1 MYGPVML
8 DLVGLELTQE
18 ECELLTHPAV
28 GGVILFAR
36 NYLNRYQLKQ
46 LIAAIRAIRPNVLVA
61 VDQEGGR
68 VQRFDEGFVTIP
80 PMRALGDYYD
90 QTPAKAEK
98 LARDVGWLM
107 ATELRDVGVDF
118 SFAPVLDLDTGNSQ
132 VIGTRAFH
140 RNPATITTLAGAFIE
155 GLKEA
160 GCASVGKHFPG
171 HGFVQAD
178 SHTEIPVDTRSLP
191 QLEHDLSPF
200 AALIKQGL
208 DGIMPAHVIYT
219 EVDRQPAGFSR
230 YWLQQKLRTEY
241 NFKGVIFSD
250 DLSMEGASVAGDMA
264 ARVDLAQQAG
274 CDMLLICN
282 DRTMVSEVLDHMS
295 VSASL
300 ESQTRLAKMAAPPAQ
315 QSQLRR
321 QMMSERFSQTVQ
333 QITWLRQKYN
343 KLHYD

>member
-36 NYLNRYQLKQ
+36 NFLNRHQLKQ
-46 LIAAIRAIRPNVLVA
+46 LIVAIRAVRPEVLIA

-68 VQRFDEGFVTIP
+68 VQRFEEGFVTIP

-90 QTPAKAEK
+90 QAPAKAEK

-118 SFAPVLDLDTGNSQ
+118 SFAPVLDLDTGNNH
-132 VIGTRAFH
+132 VIGNRAFH
-140 RNPATITTLAGAFIE
+140 QCPAAIAALAGAFIK

-178 SHTEIPVDTRSLP
+178 SHTEIPIDTRSLP

-200 AALIKQGL
+200 IDLIQQGL
-208 DGIMPAHVIYT
+208 DGIMPAHVIYSAT
-219 EVDRQPAGFSR
+219 DQQPAGFSH
-230 YWLQQKLRTEY
+230 YWLQQKLRAEY
-241 NFKGVIFSD
+241 RFKGVIFSD
-250 DLSMEGASVAGDMA
+250 DLSMEGASVAGDMTT
-264 ARVDLAQQAG
+264 RVDLAQQAG
-274 CDMLLICN
+274 CDMLLVCN
-282 DRTMVSEVLDHMS
+282 DRAMACKVLDHIAIP
-295 VSASL
+295 ASL
-300 ESQTRLAKMAAPPAQ
+300 ESQDRIAKMAALPVQ
-315 QSQLRR
+315 KSQSQQ
-321 QMMSERFSQTVQ
+321 QMLSERFLQTVQ
-333 QITWLRQKYN
+333 QVTWLRQE
-343 KLHYD
+343 